1 MGGGVAHGYRCK
13 RQKSCRC
20 WNAGQGGAPGKDGL
34 PGKSAYQAAVD
45 GGYIGS
51 EQEFNAAL
59 ASIGDINAALDA
71 INGEV
76 V

>member
-1 MGGGVAHGYRCK
+1 MAIVVNGKKVAGVGM
-13 RQKSCRC
+13 
-20 WNAGQGGAPGKDGL
+20 PGKDGL

>member
-1 MGGGVAHGYRCK
+1 MAIVVNGKKVAGVGMPGK
-13 RQKSCRC
+13 D
-20 WNAGQGGAPGKDGL
+20 GAPGKDGL

>member
-1 MGGGVAHGYRCK
+1 MAVIVNGKKVAGL
-13 RQKSCRC
+13 
-20 WNAGQGGAPGKDGL
+20 GQ

-45 GGYIGS
+45 GGYTGS

>member
-1 MGGGVAHGYRCK
+1 MAIVVNGKKVAGL
-13 RQKSCRC
+13 
-20 WNAGQGGAPGKDGL
+20 GL

-45 GGYIGS
+45 GGFTGT
-51 EQEFNAAL
+51 EDEFNASL

>member
-1 MGGGVAHGYRCK
+1 MAIVVNGKRVAGL
-13 RQKSCRC
+13 
-20 WNAGQGGAPGKDGL
+20 GL

-45 GGYIGS
+45 GGFTGS
-51 EQEFNAAL
+51 EQEFNQSL
-59 ASIGDINAALDA
+59 ASIGDINTALDV